1 MIEPIKAS
9 KLKMAVAIAAFSFL
23 IRASLITTPAHASN
37 CAAEPL
43 VSGIATAFAHAART
57 HSSHA
62 FASAAGHYAD
72 MRSVALFALGPYRSK
87 LSPDDEARYVLLARN
102 FLGRWMAENS
112 SRVSGEGF
120 VIQSCSEQ
128 VVTAKLNSG
137 TSLLFRLAG
146 PRRVADISVSGISL
160 TGVLRDKFTNVIR
173 AHGGDMQ
180 ALLDYLDQ

>member
-1 MIEPIKAS
+1 MLHHPARTS
-9 KLKMAVAIAAFSFL
+9 KLAMALAIAIL
-23 IRASLITTPAHASN
+23 PLSLCATEPAHASS

-43 VSGIATAFAHAART
+43 VSGIAAAFAHAARN
-57 HSSHA
+57 HSAQA

-72 MRSVALFALGPYRSK
+72 MHKVALFALGSYRTQ
-87 LSPDDEARYVLLARN
+87 LPAQDEARYVKLARD

-112 SRVSGEGF
+112 DRVSGEGF

-146 PRRVADISVSGISL
+146 PRRVADISISGISL
-160 TGVLRDKFTNVIR
+160 TSVLRDKFTNVIR
-173 AHGGDMQ
+173 NHGGDVQ